1 LSELVAPQRRS
12 GAWLPLAG
20 LAGSLILRVAVAGPA
35 GARSVTAGLVFGAC
49 LVLVAVSAGFR
60 PGRPTLRPVLV
71 GIAGAAVLCLPP
83 LVHRVSAGG
92 AVLPTG
98 QFPAWAAV
106 VALVAVAEEV
116 LLRGVVFDRLLRARG
131 TAFAVVVTSVAFAA
145 LHAPL
150 YGMRV
155 LPLDLA
161 VGVWL
166 GALKVATGSVA
177 APATA
182 HVAAD
187 LAGWWLV

>member
-1 LSELVAPQRRS
+1 
-12 GAWLPLAG
+12 
-20 LAGSLILRVAVAGPA
+20 
-35 GARSVTAGLVFGAC
+35 
-49 LVLVAVSAGFR
+49 
-60 PGRPTLRPVLV
+60 
-71 GIAGAAVLCLPP
+71 
-83 LVHRVSAGG
+83 
-92 AVLPTG
+92 
-98 QFPAWAAV
+98 V